1 MSCEKACYIGGNCKI
16 TVILVTIGLPV
27 YKGNN
32 AANCNAKY
40 GATIGMSCEKAGYIG
55 GNCQITV
62 ILVTIGLSL
71 YKGNNAGKDSAGGT
85 GWQCKV
91 RRGRRP
97 RGAKAKIWEE
107 FMHERREL
115 IKKYK

>member
-1 MSCEKACYIGGNCKI
+1 
-16 TVILVTIGLPV
+16 LVTIGLPV
-27 YKGNN
+27 YKGNK
-32 AANCNAKY
+32 AANCDAKY
-40 GATIGMSCEKAGYIG
+40 GAIIGMSCKKACNIR

-71 YKGNNAGKDSAGGT
+71 YKGNNAGKESADGT

-91 RRGRRP
+91 WRGRRP
-97 RGAKAKIWEE
+97 RGARANICEE

-115 IKKYK
+115 IKKHK